1 MEYNT
6 ARNQIV
12 VPEYGRNV
20 QKIVEY
26 AVSLENREERN
37 ELAKFI
43 VRMMTNINMSG
54 GHNCDNE
61 QMVWDHLFM
70 ISDFK
75 LDIDAPYPMPDKA
88 KLQSKPQRLSYA
100 DNELKFRTY
109 GRNLEKIVEVAVN
122 MEEGE
127 EKEELVKLIAYNLKK
142 DYLNWNQKFVD
153 DEQIVKDLERMSK
166 GRLSLP
172 EDYDLPSSNDVM
184 GKRRQQNKNTQKP
197 SNQKYKSKGQKK
209 KTHK

>member
-6 ARNQIV
+6 SRNQIV

-54 GHNCDNE
+54 GNNCDNE

-88 KLQSKPQRLSYA
+88 KLQSTPQRLSYA

-122 MEEGE
+122 MEEGA

-142 DYLNWNQKFVD
+142 AYLNWNQKFVD

-184 GKRRQQNKNTQKP
+184 GKRRQQNKNTQKS
-197 SNQKYKSKGQKK
+197 SNQKYKNKGQKK